1 MNKALKK
8 INDSFLNEN
17 KYIFKKYKPIKKIG
31 QGSFGSIYSVIRIKD
46 KTPFAMKTEK
56 INSHRIL
63 ESEAYYL
70 FTLQGFGFPKLIS
83 FGYIKKYYI
92 LIETLLGQSLRDL
105 LKFFISI
112 TDICLIGMQIL
123 DRLEWIHSKD
133 LLYRDIKPENFLMGI
148 DDPNV
153 IYIIDFGLCKKYR
166 SSKTGKHILPKITGK
181 FNGNLKF
188 SSPYVIK
195 GKESSRRDDLISLG
209 YMLIFLFK
217 KELPWDNCISKKFK
231 MSKYFEMIYLKDT
244 NGCGKL
250 FKNIPD
256 ELANFIKYSKSLKFE
271 QEPDYSY
278 LRSLLNKVL
287 FTNNINYKTLT
298 FSWIDSKNKDL
309 SAMPKSC
316 SKRKSSPH
324 VRLLKSITQER
335 IKRGKAENL
344 SVIQVK
350 IDFNEAPSSQQ
361 NIKSSTYKQYKK
373 FHNTDTFNN
382 KNNLSKIISKKNLQ
396 NDVNKIIKNQKK
408 FHIKEILYKKY
419 PHKFSNNKILNNQKN
434 NNSVSYLSNDNNFI
448 NSIQSSNKL
457 KSTKTNNRLN
467 KIVIP
472 MLILPNKNNNKL
484 QNNYESCIAISSR
497 NFRNDINND
506 SIRNDIPGIICRNK
520 YSYLK
525 KNNHFSTN
533 NIPKNISYNANSI
546 NSYQK
551 KQNKYSNLLHSHRP
565 RSIDLGNSF
574 KIDYKNQNN
583 NNNNFL
589 LFN

>member
-31 QGSFGSIYSVIRIKD
+31 QGSFGNIYSVIRIKD

-56 INSHRIL
+56 INFHRIL

-83 FGYIKKYYI
+83 FGYVKNYYI
-92 LIETLLGQSLRDL
+92 LIETLLGQSLSNL

-166 SSKTGKHILPKITGK
+166 SSKTGKHILPKLTGK
-181 FNGNLKF
+181 INGNLKF

-209 YMLIFLFK
+209 YMLIFLLK

-278 LRSLLNKVL
+278 LRSLLNKIL

-309 SAMPKSC
+309 SAIPKSC

-324 VRLLKSITQER
+324 VRLLKSIKQER
-335 IKRGKAENL
+335 IKRGKKENL
-344 SVIQVK
+344 SAITVK
-350 IDFNEAPSSQQ
+350 IDYNEFPSTQQ
-361 NIKSSTYKQYKK
+361 NIKSSTYKQYLK
-373 FHNTDTFNN
+373 FHNTDFNN
-382 KNNLSKIISKKNLQ
+382 KNNLSKLISKKNMQ
-396 NDVNKIIKNQKK
+396 NDIDKIIKNQKK
-408 FHIKEILYKKY
+408 FHIKDLLYKKN
-419 PHKFSNNKILNNQKN
+419 PQKINKSYILKNLKN
-434 NNSVSYLSNDNNFI
+434 NNSVSYINNDNNFI
-448 NSIQSSNKL
+448 NSIQNSNKV
-457 KSTKTNNRLN
+457 KSTKETNNRLN
-467 KIVIP
+467 QLLIP
-472 MLILPNKNNNKL
+472 MLIFPNKKNNKL
-484 QNNYESCIAISSR
+484 PNNYESCIAISSR
-497 NFRNDINND
+497 NYINDNNKD
-506 SIRNDIPGIICRNK
+506 SIRNDIPGFMCKND

-525 KNNHFSTN
+525 KNNHFSPN
-533 NIPKNISYNANSI
+533 NIPKNISYNSNSI

-551 KQNKYSNLLHSHRP
+551 IQNKYSNLLHSYRP

-574 KIDYKNQNN
+574 KNDYKNQNN
-583 NNNNFL
+583 YKNNSI
-589 LFN
+589 LF